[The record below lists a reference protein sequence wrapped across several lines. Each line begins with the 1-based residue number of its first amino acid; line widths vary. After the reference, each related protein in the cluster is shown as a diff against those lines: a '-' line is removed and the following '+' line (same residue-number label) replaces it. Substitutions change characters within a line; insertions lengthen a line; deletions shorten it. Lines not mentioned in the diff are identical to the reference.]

1 MRMLR
6 PAGYPANR
14 TAGRWVFDM
23 LVTLVAAAAAGPS
36 SIHDHPHPQVAAI
49 VVLALAAVPLLFR
62 RIWPVPVFGVVLA
75 VNAGAVLWDGAQQVN
90 GPALLIAL
98 YPVAAM
104 RPAPGRPGVR
114 RPARARHDRRG
125 DLGQGRRLVV
135 SRDLP
140 VRAGRGRPR
149 ARPVLRHAARLPRR
163 TARPR

>member
-36 SIHDHPHPQVAAI
+36 SIHDPPHPQVASI

-98 YPVAAM
+98 YTVAAM
-104 RPAPGRPGVR
+104 RPRRAAAGWPAGPRP
-114 RPARARHDRRG
+114 RP
-125 DLGQGRRLVV
+125 
-135 SRDLP
+135 
-140 VRAGRGRPR
+140 RGRCGGADPRGPR
-149 ARPVLRHAARLPRR
+149 ARPSSPLSPRCRRCARAGTPWC
-163 TARPR
+163 A